1 MIGLEGKKIAPR
13 AREWLASATEPRIHS
28 LYRQSVNLIDPR
40 QGLLSVVLPSVG
52 PGPFAIVAAPADDS
66 FKGFRILGL
75 ESPIAIYGRRIE
87 IGRIQVDATRA
98 KEWQPR
104 LDWQRFGE
112 ELSEAKVAHFL
123 TILRKHAPLGSFA
136 PLADGA
142 ISESGQTVQS
152 RALRAAA
159 GPAQLLRDSLA
170 AGDYAAAGE
179 AAAGLAGL
187 GGGVTPSGDDYLQGA
202 IHALWS
208 RLDEQRA
215 RRMGGV
221 IVGTV
226 APRTNAISG
235 EWLKAAA
242 RGEAGEDWHL
252 LVRALASDRGVD
264 EAVIQ
269 LIHRGHTSGADA
281 LAGFLAI
288 VSALG

>member
-1 MIGLEGKKIAPR
+1 MVRLQGELIAPR
-13 AREWLASATEPRIHS
+13 AGEWLASATEPRIHS
-28 LYRQSVNLIDPR
+28 LYRQSVNLIDTR
-40 QGLLSVVLPSVG
+40 QGLMSVVLPSVG
-52 PGPFAIVAAPADDS
+52 PGPFAIVAAPADDL

-75 ESPIAIYGRRIE
+75 ESPIAIYSRRIE
-87 IGRIQVDATRA
+87 IGRIHVDATGA

-104 LDWQRFGE
+104 PDWPRFGE
-112 ELSEAKVAHFL
+112 ELSEAKVAHLL

-170 AGDYAAAGE
+170 AGNHAAAGE

-202 IHALWS
+202 IHALWA
-208 RLDEQRA
+208 RLDEPRA
-215 RRMGGV
+215 KRMG
-221 IVGTV
+221 V
-226 APRTNAISG
+226 AIASVATPRTNAISG
-235 EWLKAAA
+235 EWLQAAA

-252 LVRALASDRGVD
+252 MVRALASDRGVD
-264 EAVIQ
+264 KAIIQ